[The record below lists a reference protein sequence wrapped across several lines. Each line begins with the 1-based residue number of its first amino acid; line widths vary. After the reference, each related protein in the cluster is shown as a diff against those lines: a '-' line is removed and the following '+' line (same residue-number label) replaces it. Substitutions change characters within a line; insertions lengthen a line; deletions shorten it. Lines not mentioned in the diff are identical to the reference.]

1 MTYNP
6 IAISALAAD
15 VVSFESAVPT
25 NTIWVSNSG
34 SDSNPGGE
42 TSPFKTIQA
51 AVKAAKPG
59 TAIMVKEGTYT
70 ENVDLLGRSGTA
82 DKPIWIVSADGPGA
96 ANIVAA
102 SASKPVMFGYGIS
115 NVVIKGF
122 ELIGGTE
129 GIKLTQS
136 GNTLTKLVNS
146 VVIEDNIVHGQSND
160 GIKTAQ
166 TLNTAIVGNTV
177 YDIKTQEGIDNV
189 YMRNGVVANNE
200 VYDVRGLSGIVVK
213 AGSSNVKILNNYLH
227 QVPDGILV
235 GGFST
240 DQGTIFPA
248 GLKYEAKN
256 LLVQGNMVVD
266 ASKHA
271 LNAYG
276 AVDSLIMQNS
286 LANVSKVS
294 VINASTDNLGYV
306 STGLQ
311 LVDNIVSK
319 SYWLTAKAGA
329 VAISSGNGMTGN
341 FDQSNLGPD
350 AVKYY
355 IPVDTSVHD
364 WQDSAA
370 YSRVFKGGAAA
381 DNLVG
386 SSGNDYVDGGSGIDR
401 MEGGNGDD
409 MYVVGSKYDVVI
421 EKPGEG
427 RDTVFLWDT
436 KYTLPE
442 NVENLVIKT
451 SAGATITDNGLDN
464 VLTAGAGKDTFIF
477 TANHGHDLVKGFQVG
492 QDRLML
498 DASVKPAD
506 LKVAQTTD
514 GDIVIQHGGQ
524 SITLLGIDPHSDLST
539 FF

>member
-1 MTYNP
+1 
-6 IAISALAAD
+6 
-15 VVSFESAVPT
+15 
-25 NTIWVSNSG
+25 
-34 SDSNPGGE
+34 
-42 TSPFKTIQA
+42 
-51 AVKAAKPG
+51 
-59 TAIMVKEGTYT
+59 
-70 ENVDLLGRSGTA
+70 
-82 DKPIWIVSADGPGA
+82 
-96 ANIVAA
+96 
-102 SASKPVMFGYGIS
+102 
-115 NVVIKGF
+115 
-122 ELIGGTE
+122 
-129 GIKLTQS
+129 
-136 GNTLTKLVNS
+136 
-146 VVIEDNIVHGQSND
+146 VIEDNIVHGQSVD

-166 TLNTAIVGNTV
+166 TVNTAIVGNTV

-189 YMRNGVVANNE
+189 YMRNGVIANNE
-200 VYDVRGLSGIVVK
+200 VYDVRGLTGIVVK

-240 DQGTIFPA
+240 DQGTVFPA
-248 GLKYEAKN
+248 GLNYQAKN

-294 VINASTDNLGYV
+294 VINVSTDNLGYV
-306 STGLQ
+306 SKGLQ

-319 SYWLTAKAGA
+319 TYWLTAKDGA
-329 VAISSGNGMTGN
+329 VAISTGNGLTGD
-341 FDQSNLGPD
+341 FDQSHLGPD

-355 IPVDTSVHD
+355 VPVDTSVHD

-370 YSRVFKGGAAA
+370 YIRVFKGGAAA

-386 SSGNDYVDGGSGIDR
+386 SSENDYIDGGSGIDR
-401 MEGGNGDD
+401 MAGGKGDD
-409 MYVVGSKYDVVI
+409 MYVVGSKYDVVT

-442 NVENLVIKT
+442 NIENLVIKT
-451 SAGATITDNGLDN
+451 AAGATVTDNGLDN
-464 VLTAGAGKDTFIF
+464 VLTGGASKDTFVF

-492 QDRLML
+492 QDHLML
-498 DASVKPAD
+498 DSSVKLAD
-506 LKVAQTTD
+506 LKVAQTTG

-524 SITLLGIDPHSDLST
+524 SITLLGVDPHSDLST